1 LCPRREIASALPFEN
16 IAFIEAL
23 CRQRLA
29 MTRSDWHL
37 RFGIVAFEEL
47 LWLGCVASEES

>member
-1 LCPRREIASALPFEN
+1 LCQRREIASALPFEN
-16 IAFIEAL
+16 IDFIEAL

-37 RFGIVAFEEL
+37 RFGIVAFEE
-47 LWLGCVASEES
+47 SFY